1 MPGRHN
7 DGMSTSPK
15 AETDLQLVG
24 RIYKDTL
31 AATNLELSPYRA
43 CLFAWR
49 RRHPEVG
56 EDEACESVTQL
67 ISRACKD
74 GLVWPKAQRWHK

>member
-1 MPGRHN
+1 MTCHN
-7 DGMSTSPK
+7 GGMSTAPK

-31 AATNLELSPYRA
+31 AATDLELSPYRA
-43 CLFAWR
+43 CLFAWHQ
-49 RRHPEVG
+49 RHPEIG
-56 EDEACESVTQL
+56 DDEAHECVTQL

-74 GLVWPKAQRWHK
+74 GLVWPKAQRRHK